1 MAATLIINGNAVEA
15 NPAASIF
22 DHAET
27 LGIRVPTSCHK
38 QGKCRECMVE
48 VTEGAELL
56 SERTQEERHLSGK
69 FRLSCRTRVA
79 APTGEIRCHT
89 MRRGNMR
96 VETAGLAKPARGADS
111 QSAAPRLFSAG
122 PPFQSGEQ
130 AKPTPCVGKSADAA
144 DTSVRATSSPQ
155 PARGADSQS
164 AAPGLVSAG
173 PPFQSGEQAKP
184 TPCVGKSA
192 DAADTSVRATSSS
205 QPRGADSQSA
215 APRLVSAPPRT
226 KSDRQSEPTPCVDSL
241 NPAVVR
247 DGERILLDGEEI
259 ERAAGPLYGIAMDL
273 GTTTVVLRLFDLE
286 TGARI
291 ADASFENPQRFGGS
305 DVMSRI
311 HYDGEHP
318 GKLLRRTLAGYLSHA
333 IEEFPVDPRTIY
345 EMVVVGNS
353 TMRDLFFGLS
363 VYSIGQNPYRSI
375 TEIEIA
381 EGKRATTSLRMT
393 GRQAL
398 LPIHPRARVY
408 GGPIISGHVGADAA
422 ACLLAVD
429 VAHEDRLIAIMDIG
443 TNTELIVGNR
453 HRILAASC
461 PAGPAFEGGA
471 IACGMPALDGA
482 IEDVTVD
489 AGGNLHL
496 RVIGG
501 GPPQGI
507 CGSGLIALLSELL
520 RTGRMNEM
528 GRFADAES
536 GRIALSPDGGV
547 FFLENDVSELA
558 QAKGAHVAGLQVVA
572 GSYGV
577 EFSDIE
583 IFYLA
588 GGFGHNL
595 PVPAATRI
603 GLIPNLPA
611 SRAVQAGNAA
621 IEGAS
626 MMLLSM
632 AKRRELEELVCKVEH
647 CRLETHPHFFD
658 LFVGGCLFK
667 PLEGVEVAG

>member
-111 QSAAPRLFSAG
+111 QSAAPRLF
-122 PPFQSGEQ
+122 
-130 AKPTPCVGKSADAA
+130 
-144 DTSVRATSSPQ
+144 
-155 PARGADSQS
+155 
-164 AAPGLVSAG
+164 SAG